1 MRHTTETII
10 FAAPE
15 LQTQRDCSDTKQ
27 NRMPKITIDGV
38 DIEVADGT
46 TIMNAARQVGGD
58 IVPPAMCYYST
69 LKGSGGKCRACLVK
83 VTAGSAKDP
92 RPMPKLV
99 ASCCT
104 MVQDGMVVQ
113 NITSPEVLD
122 VRNGIVEFLLI
133 NHPLDC
139 PICDQAGGCD
149 LQNF

>member
-1 MRHTTETII
+1 MI
-10 FAAPE
+10 
-15 LQTQRDCSDTKQ
+15 
-27 NRMPKITIDGV
+27 KITIDGKE
-38 DIEVADGT
+38 IEVEEGT

-113 NITSPEVLD
+113 NITSPEVSEARRG
-122 VRNGIVEFLLI
+122 V
-133 NHPLDC
+133 
-139 PICDQAGGCD
+139 
-149 LQNF
+149 